1 MKIYTIV
8 CKSEESIKQLM
19 KRMFKMFEEDILY
32 IDDKEME
39 ICTDD
44 DTLYKFVSKQSEE
57 MIINESI
64 IINEDIMDSIIDD
77 LGKILI

>member
-1 MKIYTIV
+1 MKTYTIV
-8 CKSEESIKQLM
+8 CKSEESVKQLM

-44 DTLYKFVSKQSEE
+44 DTLYKFVTIQPEN
-57 MIINESI
+57 MIVNESV
-64 IINEDIMDSIIDD
+64 IINEDTMDSIIDD
-77 LGKILI
+77 LGKILT

>member
-1 MKIYTIV
+1 MKTYTIV
-8 CKSEESIKQLM
+8 CKSEESVKQLM

-44 DTLYKFVSKQSEE
+44 DMLYKFVTIQPEN
-57 MIINESI
+57 MIVNESV
-64 IINEDIMDSIIDD
+64 IINEDTMDSIIDD